1 MKNKYH
7 KNLDLKKWQSFSKEE
22 QISNIAAELSRTK
35 NWLAK
40 NDKQEVLNCLN
51 RVFELIDL
59 TIQDTRWLIP
69 APPRRFTEGYGIM
82 KRRLSDHSA
91 AARMSRWVWL
101 LVPLALFLTGM
112 GVGQHGR

>member
-22 QISNIAAELSRTK
+22 QILNIAAELSRTK

-59 TIQDTRWLIP
+59 TIQDTRWKRALNHLL
-69 APPRRFTEGYGIM
+69 RFREVLAQFYLKQNKSSQEFIKIFRT
-82 KRRLSDHSA
+82 
-91 AARMSRWVWL
+91 L
-101 LVPLALFLTGM
+101 LMFNKFTSSIKI
-112 GVGQHGR
+112 